1 MRGFSLIEV
10 IVAVSILSTG
20 IVASTALINRT
31 ISAGLVVRNQLVAVN
46 LAQEGMEVIHNI
58 RHTNW
63 IEEAVD
69 GTTEWDDGLIDGN
82 SCVQFDSTA
91 LISAGTC
98 GDINLNERMLYIFN
112 DGTNINYTHIL
123 TATPTNFFRHI
134 NISSGDDDGTPYKLI
149 NSTVFWG
156 NTSISVVER
165 LYNWKQL

>member
-63 IEEAVD
+63 IEDA
-69 GTTEWDDGLIDGN
+69 EWDDGLIPGN
-82 SCVQFDSTA
+82 SCVQFDSTE
-91 LISAGTC
+91 LINPGTC
-98 GDINLNERMLYIFN
+98 GDINPNERMLYISN
-112 DGTNINYTHIL
+112 DGAKINYTHGP
-123 TATPTNFFRHI
+123 TPTPANFFRHI
-134 NISSGDDDGTPYKLI
+134 NISSGDDNGTPYKLI
-149 NSTVFWG
+149 NSTVAWR

-165 LYNWKQL
+165 LYNWK

>member
-63 IEEAVD
+63 IEDA
-69 GTTEWDDGLIDGN
+69 EWDDGLIPGN
-82 SCVQFDSTA
+82 SWMVQPRGMTD
-91 LISAGTC
+91 
-98 GDINLNERMLYIFN
+98 
-112 DGTNINYTHIL
+112 
-123 TATPTNFFRHI
+123 
-134 NISSGDDDGTPYKLI
+134 
-149 NSTVFWG
+149 
-156 NTSISVVER
+156 
-165 LYNWKQL
+165 